1 MLPAPSAPE
10 TPDEELKRPP
20 SESFEPPNSAPTAGL
35 IALLT
40 DRLDSRST
48 SDCSTESKLL
58 APVAPCANADV
69 IARANAFELEVRP
82 RVRVLT
88 SSTLVES
95 AFTPSTGSSAIRVS
109 PDENESSHKNGPIR
123 ERGKNQRAESSGK
136 RLRSAANDARSIGGA
151 WEPNAPSIAAASSR
165 GVMRQNA
172 SGERR
177 SAPSPKPIACG
188 QGNGV
193 RSTRSPL
200 PLKGIRRLRRLRR
213 AARMRC
219 VRSRPRHL
227 RRRAAPRRHR

>member
-1 MLPAPSAPE
+1 MLPASGAE
-10 TPDEELKRPP
+10 EELKRPP

-35 IALLT
+35 SAMLT
-40 DRLDSRST
+40 ERFDSRSA

-69 IARANAFELEVRP
+69 IARAKAFELEVRP

-95 AFTPSTGSSAIRVS
+95 AFAVSTGSSAIRVS

-136 RLRSAANDARSIGGA
+136 RARSAANDAGSIGA
-151 WEPNAPSIAAASSR
+151 AREPNAPSIAAASSR
-165 GVMRQNA
+165 GVMRENA

-177 SAPSPKPIACG
+177 SAPSPKPIACV

-193 RSTRSPL
+193 RSKRSPL
-200 PLKGIRRLRRLRR
+200 PLKGVLRLRTLRQAVRMRCGQSRPHRLRRRG
-213 AARMRC
+213 A
-219 VRSRPRHL
+219 
-227 RRRAAPRRHR
+227 RHRHR

>member
-35 IALLT
+35 SAILT
-40 DRLDSRST
+40 DRLDSRSA

-58 APVAPCANADV
+58 APVAPWANADV
-69 IARANAFELEVRP
+69 IARANAFELEVMP

-95 AFTPSTGSSAIRVS
+95 ASAVSTGSSAIRVS

-136 RLRSAANDARSIGGA
+136 RARSAANDAGSIGA
-151 WEPNAPSIAAASSR
+151 AREPNAPSIAAASSR

-177 SAPSPKPIACG
+177 SAPSPKPIACV

-193 RSTRSPL
+193 RSTCSLL
-200 PLKGIRRLRRLRR
+200 PLKGVRRLRRLRQ
-213 AARMRC
+213 AARTRC